1 MRPPE
6 LKLHIERLVLD
17 GLPLKPGEE
26 RLVQAALEAE
36 LTRLLVEGGLA
47 ETWQAGGAVPSL
59 PAASAQ
65 ISPHASPTTIGRQ
78 VAQSVYSS
86 LGGSQAGGK
95 G

>member
-1 MRPPE
+1 MRPPD

-36 LTRLLVEGGLA
+36 LTRLLVAGGLA
-47 ETWQAGGAVPSL
+47 EAWQAGGAVPTL
-59 PAASAQ
+59 PAVSAPVSQ
-65 ISPHASPTTIGRQ
+65 GASPAVIGRQ

-86 LGGSQAGGK
+86 LGGKMGGK
-95 G
+95 P